1 MKSKKRRMKKRTRNR
16 LILLFGCILILFI
29 LFGIVKGISSLFT
42 PKQEEQTVQT
52 QTTEGVD
59 ILKEN
64 GMSDKDIQTITSLSN
79 YHPENAKRYAT
90 YTKVKNLKKRVLQ
103 VNCDM
108 DLEPYSQ
115 TTIITDDSD
124 MTLLVNKFYALPEGY
139 VPSDLVPVEEY
150 ACVQGEDYSC
160 QTVDQIELRQ
170 EVYKA
175 YLKFCKAA
183 QKENI
188 NIRAIAGYRSYD
200 YQKGLWDYYASTNG
214 EEYADTYYARPGQ
227 SEHNSGLSVDIT
239 FNGYNFNEIE
249 NYDGYD
255 WILKNMH
262 KYGFILRYPEDK
274 VDVTRYGYESW
285 HIRYVGKKAATTI
298 YKNNWTLEEYHG
310 SK

>member
-1 MKSKKRRMKKRTRNR
+1 MGNKKMRKRTKNR
-16 LILLFGCILILFI
+16 LILLFGCILAVFI
-29 LFGIVKGISSLFT
+29 LFGIVKTASSLFT
-42 PKQEEQTVQT
+42 SEDKQSETT
-52 QTTEGVD
+52 STTEGVD

-64 GMSDKDIQTITSLSN
+64 GMNQEDIDTITSLSN
-79 YHPENAKRYAT
+79 YRPENAKRYAT

-115 TTIITDDSD
+115 TTLIKDDSD

-139 VPSDLVPVEEY
+139 APSDLVTVEEY

-160 QTVDQIELRQ
+160 QTVDQIELRK
-170 EVYKA
+170 EVYDA
-175 YLKFCKAA
+175 YLQFCQAA
-183 QKENI
+183 KKENI

-200 YQKGLWDYYASTNG
+200 YQKGLWDYYADTNG

-227 SEHNSGLSVDIT
+227 SEHNSGLSIDIT
-239 FNGYNFNEIE
+239 FNGHNFNEIE
-249 NYDGYD
+249 KYDGYD

-310 SK
+310 SKK

>member
-1 MKSKKRRMKKRTRNR
+1 MKMKKRTRNR
-16 LILLFGCILILFI
+16 LILAIGILIFIILIL
-29 LFGIVKGISSLFT
+29 LGIIGIKHIIT
-42 PKQEEQTVQT
+42 PTTSQTEPKETTET
-52 QTTEGVD
+52 QKTTEGVD
-59 ILKEN
+59 VLKEN
-64 GMSDKDIQTITSLSN
+64 GMSQKDIDTITSLSN
-79 YHPENAKRYAT
+79 YRPDRAKRYAT
-90 YTKVKNLKKRVLQ
+90 YTKVKNLKKRVLA

-108 DLEPYSQ
+108 DLEPYSE
-115 TTIITDDSD
+115 TTIIDDDSD

-139 VPSDLVPVEEY
+139 VPNDLVAVEQY

-160 QTVDQIELRQ
+160 QTVDQIELRK
-170 EVYKA
+170 EVYEY
-175 YLKFCKAA
+175 YLKFCQAA
-183 QKENI
+183 EKEGI

-249 NYDGYD
+249 NYDGYQ
-255 WILKNMH
+255 WILENMH

-285 HIRYVGKKAATTI
+285 HIRYVGVDAATEI